1 MDQISAA
8 LIGKA
13 LDGLSMRQMFLAQN
27 IANANSTNY
36 TQMAVTF
43 ESELAEA
50 ARRGIDSVDNV
61 EPAVV
66 AVPSADGQDTE
77 LRLDMQ
83 LAESSKTALRYSAL
97 IEVMARQMGISRSAI
112 TGGQS

>member
-1 MDQISAA
+1 MDAISAA

-13 LDGLSMRQMFLAQN
+13 LDGLSMRQNFLAQN
-27 IANANSTNY
+27 IANANSTSY
-36 TQMAVTF
+36 SQVGVTF
-43 ESELAEA
+43 EVELQQA
-50 ARRGIDSVDNV
+50 AKKGLDAVEGVKPNV
-61 EPAVV
+61 VFLPATGEDANV
-66 AVPSADGQDTE
+66 
-77 LRLDMQ
+77 RLDMQ